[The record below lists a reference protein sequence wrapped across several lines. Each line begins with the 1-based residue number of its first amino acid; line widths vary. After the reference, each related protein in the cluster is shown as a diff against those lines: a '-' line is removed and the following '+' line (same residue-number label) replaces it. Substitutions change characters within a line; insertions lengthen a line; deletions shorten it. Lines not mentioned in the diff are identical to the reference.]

1 MESTN
6 RITDDAMESANY
18 GLQMTQSENGRLK
31 AGRPPAQVT
40 LYHLKWARSA
50 LRDLWHSVWG
60 SRCVIKHEAKPSA
73 LSATRPPHLE
83 P

>member
-6 RITDDAMESANY
+6 RITDDAIESAKY
-18 GLQMTQSENGRLK
+18 GLQMTLSENGRLK
-31 AGRPPAQVT
+31 ANRPPAQVT
-40 LYHLKWARSA
+40 LYHLKWARST

-60 SRCVIKHEAKPSA
+60 SRCVIKHLASPHA